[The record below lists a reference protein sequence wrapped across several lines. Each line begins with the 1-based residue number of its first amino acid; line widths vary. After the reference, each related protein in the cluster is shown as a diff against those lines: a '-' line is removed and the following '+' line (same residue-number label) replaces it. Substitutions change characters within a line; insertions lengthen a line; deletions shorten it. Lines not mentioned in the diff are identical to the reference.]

1 MVETARPP
9 TTAEQPPEPPS
20 ETPPPDDEGRKRRR
34 RAVKLVIALLAG
46 FVVYAF
52 AFSATNVRLDEIQ
65 SETRRV
71 QLFRILRALAKPDL
85 ITYDTEDQI
94 ISVPFFV
101 PCPATPPVPPAPS
114 GEGPTITV
122 NPACAAPGDTV
133 TITGSGFEPEETV
146 ALEFVPRSE
155 FAITL
160 PIGRV
165 AAGPD
170 GTIVAEYEV
179 PDRVADEP
187 QEIRATVKVPIG
199 SWTNR
204 VEVWTDT
211 NENGTRDPK
220 RLPDA
225 AGTAAAQTLLLPDF
239 PIRSPGGVA
248 LVDDTGNAR
257 QFLGWG
263 ESFEA
268 TKGAAAG
275 RTAQAIGVDDP
286 FALDPNQSVRAV
298 GGATLEEATWQG
310 PGPADFG
317 TIDVEELPGGMVPA
331 DPFIDELGV
340 ADGPAVEVVGPPG
353 ESLQGW
359 KLVFYDG
366 DDGTQ
371 YKSVVLADQIDL
383 SPRISDNAK
392 DTWDKIVETVMLA
405 LLATTVGL
413 ILAVPLS
420 FFAARN
426 LMRDIATPLV
436 NLSLTLLALPVG
448 VVVGTEFSRWMRA
461 LSAPLSA
468 NAAVT
473 LVAAVVIPYLMV
485 RALRA
490 ALPEVEEEAPS
501 LTRRAGRAVLLVAV
515 GLALLLE
522 LYLISRFFIQSGM
535 AARAALGPLRFLG
548 EFIQKLGEIMEVVI
562 PVLAAIFGAG
572 VLANLAGRFGYLM
585 RSRIPRRVIA
595 LIDFPLA
602 AAAWAMV
609 GVGVGAAVEWFGQFR
624 NPTATFWIPAVVGG
638 LYGLFLA
645 ARATRRDSV
654 GIGLTIYY
662 IARTVF
668 NALRS
673 VEPLVM
679 VIVFVVW
686 VGIGPFAGA
695 LALALHTTAALAKLY
710 SEQVESISHGPI
722 EAIRATGATR
732 MQTIVYAVVPQIVP
746 PYISFTMYRWDI
758 NVRMSTIIGFAGGGG
773 IGFLLQQ
780 NINLLQY
787 RAAAAQMLAIA
798 IVVATMDYVSSRL
811 RERVV

>member
-1 MVETARPP
+1 MVETAQPP
-9 TTAEQPPEPPS
+9 RTSEEPPEPPVDV
-20 ETPPPDDEGRKRRR
+20 PPGDDEGRKRRR
-34 RAVKLVIALLAG
+34 RALKLIIALLAG

-94 ISVPFFV
+94 ISVPFFI
-101 PCPATPPVPPAPS
+101 PCQGTPPPAAAPT

-122 NPACAAPGDTV
+122 SPTCAAPGETV

-155 FAITL
+155 FDITL

-165 AAGPD
+165 AADPQ

-199 SWTNR
+199 SWANR

-211 NENGTRDPK
+211 NENGVRDSK

-239 PIRSPGGVA
+239 TIRSPGGVA

-263 ESFEA
+263 DSFEA

-275 RTAQAIGVDDP
+275 LTAQNVGVDP
-286 FALDPNQSVRAV
+286 FTLEPGQSVKAV
-298 GGATLEEATWQG
+298 DGATVAEATWVG
-310 PGPADFG
+310 PEPADFG
-317 TIDVEELPGGMVPA
+317 DVTVDDLPGGRVPA
-331 DPFIDELGV
+331 DLFIDELGV
-340 ADGPAVEVVGPPG
+340 GDGPTVEIVGPPG

-366 DDGTQ
+366 DDGSQ

-383 SPRISDNAK
+383 SPRISENAK
-392 DTWDKIVETVMLA
+392 NTWDKIVETVMLA

-426 LMRDIATPLV
+426 LMRDITTPLV
-436 NLSLTLLALPVG
+436 NLSLTILALPVG

-461 LSAPLSA
+461 AAGPLST
-468 NAAVT
+468 NVFLT
-473 LVAAVVIPYLMV
+473 LVIALIVPYLMV
-485 RALRA
+485 RALRL
-490 ALPEVEEEAPS
+490 ALPEVEEEVPTAWE
-501 LTRRAGRAVLLVAV
+501 RIGRAALLIGV

-522 LYLISRFFIQSGM
+522 LYLISRFFIQTGL
-535 AARAALGPLRFLG
+535 AARAVLGPLRFLG
-548 EFIQKLGEIMEVVI
+548 EFVQKVGEIMEVVI
-562 PVLAAIFGAG
+562 PVLAALFGAG
-572 VLANLAGRFGYLM
+572 VLANLAGRLGYLL
-585 RSRIPRRVIA
+585 RSRLPKKA
-595 LIDFPLA
+595 LHAIDVPLA
-602 AAAWAMV
+602 AAAWALV
-609 GVGVGAAVEWFGQFR
+609 GVGIGAAVEWFGQLG
-624 NPTATFWIPAVVGG
+624 NPVATFWVPAGVGG

-645 ARATRRDSV
+645 ARAPRRDSV

-686 VGIGPFAGA
+686 VGIGPFAGS

-798 IVVATMDYVSSRL
+798 IVVATMDYVSARL

>member
-9 TTAEQPPEPPS
+9 APTEPPPEA
-20 ETPPPDDEGRKRRR
+20 PPPDDKGRRR
-34 RAVKLVIALLAG
+34 RRRTLRLIIGLLAG

-52 AFSATNVRLDEIQ
+52 AFSATDVRLDEIQ

-85 ITYDTEDQI
+85 VTYDTEDEI
-94 ISVPFFV
+94 ISVPFFI
-101 PCPATPPVPPAPS
+101 PCPSTPPAPVAA
-114 GEGPTITV
+114 GTGPSITV
-122 NPACAAPGDTV
+122 TPTCAAPGETV
-133 TITGSGFEPEETV
+133 KVVGNGFEPGETV
-146 ALEFVPRSE
+146 SLEFVPKSD
-155 FAITL
+155 FDITL
-160 PIGRV
+160 PLGRFE
-165 AAGPD
+165 ADPD
-170 GTIVAEYEV
+170 GRIETEFEV
-179 PDRVADEP
+179 PDRIADEP
-187 QEIRATVKVPIG
+187 QAVQAIVKVPVG

-204 VEVWTDT
+204 VEVWTDS
-211 NENGTRDPK
+211 NGNGIQDPK
-220 RLPDA
+220 RLPQVPGA
-225 AGTAAAQTLLLPDF
+225 VAAAQTLILPDF
-239 PIRSPGGVA
+239 PLRSPGGVA
-248 LVDDTGNAR
+248 LVDDNGNAR
-257 QFLGWG
+257 QFLSWEGP
-263 ESFEA
+263 FEA
-268 TKGAAAG
+268 ANGAAAG
-275 RTAQAIGVDDP
+275 LTAQDVGPNP
-286 FALDPNQSVRAV
+286 FTLEPGRSMRMV
-298 GGATLEEATWQG
+298 GNGSLEEASWEG
-310 PGPADFG
+310 PVAAEFG
-317 TIDVEELPGGMVPA
+317 SVAVEQLPGRKAPIGVFV
-331 DPFIDELGV
+331 DEVGIDQ
-340 ADGPAVEVVGPPG
+340 APAVEVVGPPG
-353 ESLQGW
+353 ESVRGW

-366 DDGTQ
+366 EDGTQ

-392 DTWDKIVETVMLA
+392 NTWDKIIETVMLA

-413 ILAVPLS
+413 LLAVPLS

-448 VVVGTEFSRWMRA
+448 VIVGTQFSRWMRA
-461 LSAPLSA
+461 LATPLSTTA
-468 NAAVT
+468 VLTLIAA
-473 LVAAVVIPYLMV
+473 LVIPYLMI
-485 RALRA
+485 RALRL
-490 ALPEVEEEAPS
+490 ALPEVDEGPPS
-501 LTRRAGRAVLLVAV
+501 PWERIGRAALLVGV

-522 LYLISRFFIQSGM
+522 LYLVSRFLIQAGE
-535 AARAALGPLRFLG
+535 AARTVLGPFRFLG
-548 EFIQKLGEIMEVVI
+548 EFVQKVGEILEVAT
-562 PVLAAIFGAG
+562 PVLSALFGAG
-572 VLANLAGRFGYLM
+572 VLANLAGRLGYFL
-585 RSRIPRRVIA
+585 RTHLPRRAVDA
-595 LIDFPLA
+595 LDFPLS
-602 AAAWAMV
+602 AAAWAVV
-609 GVGVGAAVEWFGQFR
+609 GVGIGAAIEWFGQFR
-624 NPTATFWIPAVVGG
+624 NPTATFWIPAGLG
-638 LYGLFLA
+638 ALYGLALA
-645 ARATRRDSV
+645 ARALRTESV

-710 SEQVESISHGPI
+710 SEQVESISPGPI

-798 IVVATMDYVSSRL
+798 IVVASMDYVSSRL

>member
-9 TTAEQPPEPPS
+9 TTAEEPPELPP
-20 ETPPPDDEGRKRRR
+20 EGPPHVEDGRKRRR
-34 RAVKLVIALLAG
+34 RTLKLIIALLAG

-71 QLFRILRALAKPDL
+71 QLFRILRALARPDL
-85 ITYDTEDQI
+85 VTYDTEDEL
-94 ISVPFFV
+94 ISVPFFI
-101 PCPATPPVPPAPS
+101 PCPSTPPAPPAA
-114 GEGPTITV
+114 GEGPSITV
-122 NPACAAPGDTV
+122 SPTCAAPGDTV
-133 TITGSGFEPEETV
+133 TITGVGFEPGETV
-146 ALEFVPRSE
+146 ALEFVPKSE

-160 PIGRV
+160 PIGRFEADPEGKV
-165 AAGPD
+165 
-170 GTIVAEYEV
+170 VAEYEV

-187 QEIRATVKVPIG
+187 QEIRAIVKVPIG

-211 NENGTRDPK
+211 NENGTRDAK
-220 RLPDA
+220 RLPDVS
-225 AGTAAAQTLLLPDF
+225 GTAAAQTLFLPDF

-257 QFLGWG
+257 QFVGWG
-263 ESFEA
+263 EAFEA

-275 RTAQAIGVDDP
+275 LTAQDVGVDP
-286 FALDPNQSVRAV
+286 FSLDANQSVVAV
-298 GGATLEEATWQG
+298 DGATLEEATWQG
-310 PGPADFG
+310 PGPSDFG
-317 TIDVEELPGGMVPA
+317 SVSAENLPGGKVPA
-331 DPFIDELGV
+331 DLFIDELGV
-340 ADGPAVEVVGPPG
+340 ADRPAVEVVGPPG

-366 DDGTQ
+366 GDGSQ

-392 DTWDKIVETVMLA
+392 NTWDKIVETVMLA

-413 ILAVPLS
+413 SLAVPLS

-426 LMRDIATPLV
+426 LMRDIATPLI

-448 VVVGTEFSRWMRA
+448 VVVGTQFSRWMRA
-461 LSAPLSA
+461 LSGPLST
-468 NAAVT
+468 NAVIT
-473 LVAAVVIPYLMV
+473 LVVALVVPYLMI
-485 RALRA
+485 RALRI
-490 ALPEVEEEAPS
+490 ALPEVETEPPS
-501 LTRRAGRAVLLVAV
+501 MGERIGRAGLLVGV

-522 LYLISRFFIQSGM
+522 LYLVSRFFIQAGE
-535 AARAALGPLRFLG
+535 AARAVLGPLRFLG
-548 EFIQKLGEIMEVVI
+548 EFVEKLGEILEVAI
-562 PVLAAIFGAG
+562 PVLSALFGAG
-572 VLANLAGRFGYLM
+572 ILANLAGRLAYFA
-585 RSRIPRRVIA
+585 RSHLPARGVKA
-595 LIDFPLA
+595 LDFPLS
-602 AAAWAMV
+602 AAAWALV
-609 GVGVGAAVEWFGQFR
+609 GVGIGAVVEWFGQFR
-624 NPTATFWIPAVVGG
+624 NPVATFWIPGAVG
-638 LYGLFLA
+638 LVYGLFLA
-645 ARATRRDSV
+645 TRTLRRESV

-679 VIVFVVW
+679 VIIFVVW
-686 VGIGPFAGA
+686 VGIGPFAGS

-732 MQTIVYAVVPQIVP
+732 MQTIVYAVVPQIIP

-798 IVVATMDYVSSRL
+798 IVVASMDYLSSRL